1 MPHGYLRRRRPM
13 RGMRGLCRRIGDLG
27 LAHRVRSPRSG
38 TARRSRPRGGSGA
51 ASCADHWDTL
61 VRTSGSNA
69 LASSQVP
76 LRGPDARGGVL
87 SGRSFREAQWSGARL
102 GRIGHESTGL
112 IYGAAALANVSQE
125 EADRSISEVRL
136 TRGSFDVAASYGD
149 AVLRPGL
156 GCETSAAGSS
166 SPLRPGNVPPRTP
179 GRR

>member
-1 MPHGYLRRRRPM
+1 MERR
-13 RGMRGLCRRIGDLG
+13 
-27 LAHRVRSPRSG
+27 
-38 TARRSRPRGGSGA
+38 
-51 ASCADHWDTL
+51 
-61 VRTSGSNA
+61 
-69 LASSQVP
+69 
-76 LRGPDARGGVL
+76 
-87 SGRSFREAQWSGARL
+87 RL

-149 AVLRPGL
+149 AELRPGL
-156 GCETSAAGSS
+156 GCETSATGSS